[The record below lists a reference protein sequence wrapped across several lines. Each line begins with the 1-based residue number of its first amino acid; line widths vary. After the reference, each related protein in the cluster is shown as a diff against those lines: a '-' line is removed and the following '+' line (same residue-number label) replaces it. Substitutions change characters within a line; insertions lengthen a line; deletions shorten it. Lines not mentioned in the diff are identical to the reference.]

1 MVICLF
7 RNIYIIGMF
16 NIAMKRR
23 VVLHGPST
31 LTVSLPSSWV
41 KKFDVKKGD
50 ELDVEEQGNDLLIST
65 DSTNFEKK
73 QIDVS
78 NLRRVGKSCIT
89 ASYRQGYDEIDFLFE
104 DSSYIETVHDIIS
117 RDITGFEVIRQQ
129 KNSCVIKDLTG
140 HNKDEFSAALRRIW
154 LLILDMSGESL
165 EIIKKNSS
173 GNLKNIE
180 LVDSSI
186 NKFSNYCLRIL
197 IKKGR
202 YDSKKTPPYYYF
214 VKSLEELA
222 DKYKE
227 LCRFHSNNISEV
239 DVELVDLFE
248 QVNDYL
254 NSVYGLFYKY
264 NNEKIEEIF
273 EETKVLCDKL
283 FNHNNQIAFFLFF
296 ITRDIRN
303 LLPFLIEINM

>member
-1 MVICLF
+1 MSDDKT
-7 RNIYIIGMF
+7 N
-16 NIAMKRR
+16 
-23 VVLHGPST
+23 
-31 LTVSLPSSWV
+31 
-41 KKFDVKKGD
+41 DGD
-50 ELDVEEQGNDLLIST
+50 G
-65 DSTNFEKK
+65 
-73 QIDVS
+73 
-78 NLRRVGKSCIT
+78 
-89 ASYRQGYDEIDFLFE
+89 
-104 DSSYIETVHDIIS
+104 
-117 RDITGFEVIRQQ
+117 
-129 KNSCVIKDLTG
+129 
-140 HNKDEFSAALRRIW
+140 
-154 LLILDMSGESL
+154 
-165 EIIKKNSS
+165 
-173 GNLKNIE
+173 
-180 LVDSSI
+180 
-186 NKFSNYCLRIL
+186 
-197 IKKGR
+197 
-202 YDSKKTPPYYYF
+202 
-214 VKSLEELA
+214 KSLEELA